1 MKFSLH
7 ALFSSIP
14 PLLEAA
20 WVNLSLAVVIFILV
34 LIFSTGFTLLRA
46 MKIPWLGMAFAV
58 LISFVRGTPL
68 LIQIFI
74 CYYVLPALGLDLS
87 PAAAGV
93 LAITLNS
100 TIFLG
105 EAMRGGLASLDPGH
119 IEAAAALGLPPR
131 AIWQCVVLPQ
141 LFRRMI
147 PVIVNE
153 ATIIVKGTAL
163 LSAITVVDVLRTAQ
177 QIAGNNY
184 RPFETLLGAALI
196 FLAINLACSLLGK
209 YLEARV
215 ADARV

>member
-1 MKFSLH
+1 MKFSWQT
-7 ALFSSIP
+7 LFSSFP

-20 WVNLSLAVVIFILV
+20 WVNLSLAVIIFLLV
-34 LIFSTGFTLLRA
+34 LAFSTGFTLLRA
-46 MKIPWLGMAFAV
+46 KKIVWLGRASAV

-87 PAAAGV
+87 PEAAGII
-93 LAITLNS
+93 AITLNS
-100 TIFLG
+100 TVFLA
-105 EAMRGGLASLDPGH
+105 EAMRGGLATLDPGH

-163 LSAITVVDVLRTAQ
+163 LSVITVVDVLRTAQ
-177 QIAGNNY
+177 QIAGGNY

-196 FLAINLACSLLGK
+196 FLAINLAFSAIGN
-209 YLEARV
+209 YLEARA